1 MFYGSFFNMHVRPKV
16 SSRFEVYASRTRQVV
31 LRPLGTSTN
40 CKHYLALFST
50 NPIKGTFP
58 QVIAVGEHHNEGE
71 KSLSYRSH
79 LHRIYE
85 LMNDSSVWLLTTIDF
100 WCVLYCM
107 RSIWWLLSLLSLFF
121 ILLGAL
127 LWHVN
132 GDNSKRRI
140 PITKI
145 KHTYQYHASR
155 FALIQRRTRK
165 FYFASDCHTQ
175 TVIHVY

>member
-1 MFYGSFFNMHVRPKV
+1 MF
-16 SSRFEVYASRTRQVV
+16 
-31 LRPLGTSTN
+31 RPLGTSTN

-85 LMNDSSVWLLTTIDF
+85 LMNDLSVWLLSTDYTF
-100 WCVLYCM
+100 LVCLVLYAVHLMAPSFVTSFLHILGCFTLTHQ
-107 RSIWWLLSLLSLFF
+107 WWQQQEAS
-121 ILLGAL
+121 
-127 LWHVN
+127 
-132 GDNSKRRI
+132 I

-155 FALIQRRTRK
+155 FASIQRTRRK
-165 FYFASDCHTQ
+165 FYFASDHHTQ
-175 TVIHVY
+175 TVIHTCLLKCWSCTSHSFQNY

>member
-85 LMNDSSVWLLTTIDF
+85 LMTLICLTTDYYRF
-100 WCVLYCM
+100 LMCLVLYAVHLM
-107 RSIWWLLSLLSLFF
+107 APFF
-121 ILLGAL
+121 
-127 LWHVN
+127 
-132 GDNSKRRI
+132 
-140 PITKI
+140 
-145 KHTYQYHASR
+145 
-155 FALIQRRTRK
+155 
-165 FYFASDCHTQ
+165 
-175 TVIHVY
+175 VISFLHIVGCFTLTHQW